1 MELVPGSFLSI
12 TPIIGPGIFVDQLEA
27 LLGPFTDSLSKLDVP
42 YVMEVKQFPFSMSAV
57 DTQEAPVGGKQT
69 GSRLLPRSV
78 IMGNS
83 DGVNTAV
90 RNITEDGAAWVA
102 ISLNVSKAVAGD
114 VDNAVLPAWR
124 DVLLAMLIL
133 T

>member
-1 MELVPGSFLSI
+1 LELVPSSFLSI
-12 TPIIGPGIFVDQLEA
+12 TPIIGPGIFIDQLEA

-78 IMGNS
+78 ILGNS
-83 DGVNTAV
+83 AGVNTAV
-90 RNITEDGAAWVA
+90 RNIQRMERLGSQFLSTSRRRWPVMM
-102 ISLNVSKAVAGD
+102 I
-114 VDNAVLPAWR
+114 VLYYQLGEMPYWS
-124 DVLLAMLIL
+124 
-133 T
+133 